1 MKIKLLALFI
11 FVSFY
16 NVAFADSIVER
27 KVSPRRSA
35 IQSTNVVF
43 SQTAQKPVYNSY
55 NSAIAELQTKIE
67 KTPNDYLLYVGLI
80 DLYLKSKQFDKAYE
94 ELVFLNNLA
103 QKNKLSSDV
112 LNEIEKLKNSL
123 TKSVRYER
131 NFFGVYTNLAMMNL
145 ILQNSQEAEQC
156 IVSASK
162 NISNS
167 QMFNDAFKRI
177 FDTTGNY
184 TGAVNTLDK
193 ILQLMP
199 SQTDL
204 RKLKAD
210 YLLQTNKS
218 KEAIAEMVQVL
229 ALNSKDDETRLSLY
243 KILRNQNLQEKDL
256 MKKLYPNQTVD
267 YEKAYTELANL
278 LLNDNDVQGAK
289 EYAVLLAKK
298 YPENANGFILL
309 SEIYRKEGDLKAS
322 YEALKLVRDKVDSA
336 EAVSKYNVLLAKL
349 SDEPV
354 KEADSLMNTGLY
366 AQALSVLQSANPES
380 LYVILGMAR
389 ANYFLNNKQTALE
402 LLNKAMSLYPNNADV
417 FYYFAFIFYKEG
429 DIESSRNYL
438 AQALKINPEHQYSL
452 QLVDVLNKVEAD
464 KYTNQIISAF
474 EVQNYNEAMRL
485 IKEALKINKKDSAL
499 YYYQGLTYIAMN
511 NYAAATAP
519 LYKAIELDKNNTMAY
534 FYLGLTFDNLSEPNN
549 ALNYY
554 KKFITLLPA
563 DDYGESEK
571 LNYAKTRIEKLSK

>member
-1 MKIKLLALFI
+1 MKIKLLALF
-11 FVSFY
+11 VLASFY
-16 NVAFADSIVER
+16 NVAMADSIVER

-55 NSAIAELQTKIE
+55 NSAITELQAKIE
-67 KTPNDYLLYVGLI
+67 KTPNDYLLYVGLV

-112 LNEIEKLKNSL
+112 LNEIEKLKNFL

-162 NISNS
+162 NITDSE
-167 QMFNDAFKRI
+167 MFNDAFKRI

-184 TGAVNTLDK
+184 TAAVNALDK

-204 RKLKAD
+204 RKLKAN

-218 KEAIAEMVQVL
+218 KEAVAEMVQVL

-267 YEKAYTELANL
+267 YEKAYTELANM
-278 LLNDNDVQGAK
+278 LLNDNDVQSAK

-322 YEALKLVRDKVDSA
+322 YEALKMVRDKVDSA

-389 ANYFLNNKQTALE
+389 ANYFLNNKQTSFE

-438 AQALKINPEHQYSL
+438 AEALKINPEHRYSL

-474 EVQNYNEAMRL
+474 EVQNYNESMRL
-485 IKEALKINKKDSAL
+485 INEALKINKKDSAL

-571 LNYAKTRIEKLSK
+571 LNYAKSRIEKLSK

>member
-43 SQTAQKPVYNSY
+43 SETAQKPVYNSY

-103 QKNKLSSDV
+103 QKNKLNSDV

-389 ANYFLNNKQTALE
+389 ANYFLNNKQTAFE

-452 QLVDVLNKVEAD
+452 QLVDLLNKVEAD

-485 IKEALKINKKDSAL
+485 INEALKINKKDSAL

-571 LNYAKTRIEKLSK
+571 LNYAKARIEKLSK

>member
-1 MKIKLLALFI
+1 MKIKLLALFVL
-11 FVSFY
+11 VSFY
-16 NVAFADSIVER
+16 NSAIANSIVER

-35 IQSTNVVF
+35 IQSSNVVF
-43 SQTAQKPVYNSY
+43 SQTSQKPVYSSY
-55 NSAIAELQTKIE
+55 NSAIEELQTKI
-67 KTPNDYLLYVGLI
+67 KKSPNDYLLYVGLI
-80 DLYLKSKQFDKAYE
+80 DLYLKSKQFDKAYD

-103 QKNKLSSDV
+103 QKNKLSADV

-145 ILQNSQEAEQC
+145 ILQNSQEAEHC
-156 IVSASK
+156 IISASK
-162 NISNS
+162 NITNS
-167 QMFNDAFKRI
+167 EMFNDAFKRI

-204 RKLKAD
+204 RKLKAN
-210 YLLQTNKS
+210 YLLQTNNT

-256 MKKLYPNQTVD
+256 MKKLYPNQVLD
-267 YEKAYTELANL
+267 YEKVYTDLANML
-278 LLNDNDVQGAK
+278 LEDNDVQGAK

-336 EAVSKYNVLLAKL
+336 ESISKYNVLLAKL

-389 ANYFLNNKQTALE
+389 ANYFLNNKQTSFE

-438 AQALKINPEHQYSL
+438 AQALKINPEHSYSL
-452 QLVDVLNKVEAD
+452 QLVDVLNKVESD
-464 KYTNQIISAF
+464 KYTNQIISSF
-474 EVQNYNEAMRL
+474 EAQNYNEAMRL
-485 IKEALKINKKDSAL
+485 INEALKINKKDSGL

-534 FYLGLTFDNLSEPNN
+534 FYLGLAFDNLSEPNN
-549 ALNYY
+549 ALTYY
-554 KKFITLLPA
+554 KKFIKLLPA

-571 LNYAKTRIEKLSK
+571 LNYAKSRTEKLSK